1 MTIEWLA
8 GNRLRGTTAERPNFG
23 LPSGSVGGWVELG
36 RTTLGSAGDN
46 VDVTNFADKRYLMYL
61 GSMLP
66 SGTIQTRIRQNSD
79 TGSNYAH
86 RYSLN
91 GASDGTGTS
100 QTGIFMHNVD
110 AAVPNFSV
118 GYAANLS
125 GKEKLNIT
133 HYVGQSTAGAGTS
146 PLRSEH
152 TWKHV
157 QTSNPIN
164 DINYYNAQTGS
175 FASGSEVVVLGWD
188 PADTHTTNFWEELAS
203 VDLSG
208 GVSDTLSSG
217 TFTAK
222 KYLWVQCYLKSNVA
236 TPTSKIRVG
245 NNTVD
250 SGTNYAERYSVDG
263 GTDGTV
269 GSIDELDAGVNIDAG
284 ESEFHN
290 MFIINNA
297 SNEKLMIHH
306 RVGNNSG
313 TGAGTAPNRR
323 ENVFKWANTSNQIN
337 ILQFKADSGTYATN
351 SILKV
356 WGAD

>member
-1 MTIEWLA
+1 
-8 GNRLRGTTAERPNFG
+8 
-23 LPSGSVGGWVELG
+23 
-36 RTTLGSAGDN
+36 
-46 VDVTNFADKRYLMYL
+46 
-61 GSMLP
+61 
-66 SGTIQTRIRQNSD
+66 
-79 TGSNYAH
+79 
-86 RYSLN
+86 
-91 GASDGTGTS
+91 
-100 QTGIFMHNVD
+100 
-110 AAVPNFSV
+110 
-118 GYAANLS
+118 
-125 GKEKLNIT
+125 
-133 HYVGQSTAGAGTS
+133 
-146 PLRSEH
+146 
-152 TWKHV
+152 
-157 QTSNPIN
+157 
-164 DINYYNAQTGS
+164 
-175 FASGSEVVVLGWD
+175 
-188 PADTHTTNFWEELAS
+188 
-203 VDLSG
+203 LSG